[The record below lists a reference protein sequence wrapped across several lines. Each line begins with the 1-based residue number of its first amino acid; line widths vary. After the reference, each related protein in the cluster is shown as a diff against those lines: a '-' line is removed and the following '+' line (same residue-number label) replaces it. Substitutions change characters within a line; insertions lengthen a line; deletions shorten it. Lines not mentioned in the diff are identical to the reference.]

1 MISVGRRCTS
11 EEWHRVLIYQ
21 CRQLAIHRLLLNNI
35 KTNCFIVAKGAEAL
49 LIDPT
54 DQANLILSY
63 LHQHGLTLKFMI
75 ATHGHF
81 DHVSGAAGVI
91 EAGLVDTLYI
101 HEKEF
106 GEIKNAPSYC
116 LMFFKRKMKVPNI
129 SAYSA
134 ELLALLLDWGL
145 GIEHAG
151 GHTKGSCFV
160 HDLAGNFII
169 TGDLAIHHKLNITL
183 FNIRENTA
191 ELYQFVEKMKVQ
203 YAPDTVILPGHG
215 ALTSIAAELRKNK
228 KWAYV
233 QQKEGRAGRAGS
245 IVEPTS

>member
-1 MISVGRRCTS
+1 M
-11 EEWHRVLIYQ
+11 LMYQ
-21 CRQLAIHRLLLNNI
+21 CGQLAIHRLLLNDI
-35 KTNCFIVAKGAEAL
+35 MTNCFIVQKGSEAL

-54 DQANLILSY
+54 DQADLIAAYLSE
-63 LHQHGLTLKFMI
+63 HGLTLKFMF

-81 DHVSGAAGVI
+81 DHVLGAAGVI
-91 EAGLVDTLYI
+91 DAGLVDKLYV

-116 LMFFKRKMKVPNI
+116 LMVFKRKMKIPNTA
-129 SAYSA
+129 AYSA
-134 ELLALLLDWGL
+134 DLLALLRDWGL

-151 GHTKGSCFV
+151 GHTRGSCFV

-169 TGDLAIHHKLNITL
+169 SGDLAIHHKLNITL
-183 FNIRENTA
+183 FNSRENAA
-191 ELYQFVEKMKVQ
+191 ELYQFVEKMKSQ

-215 ALTSIAAELRKNK
+215 GCTSIAAELEKNK

-233 QQKEGRAGRAGS
+233 QQKEVHAGREARIFG
-245 IVEPTS
+245 VTP